1 MINCGSL
8 ATVSEELAL
17 VVQLAS
23 VNNSSV
29 SPVVTPA
36 TLICGVVSLLGDELG
51 SFNVNP
57 LGALGAEVSTI
68 RVTTLLAGLVFPAES
83 SSVADTES
91 EPSATAGER
100 EQLHAPVEA

>member
-1 MINCGSL
+1 MPSAVRALAVINCGSL

-68 RVTTLLAGLVFPAES
+68 RVTTLPVSYTHLTLPTIAGV
-83 SSVADTES
+83 
-91 EPSATAGER
+91 
-100 EQLHAPVEA
+100 